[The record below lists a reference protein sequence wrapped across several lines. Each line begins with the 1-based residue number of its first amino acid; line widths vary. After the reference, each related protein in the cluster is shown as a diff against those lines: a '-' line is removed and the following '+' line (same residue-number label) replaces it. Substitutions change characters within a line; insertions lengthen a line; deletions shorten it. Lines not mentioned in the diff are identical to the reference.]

1 MGERSRRGRVIYLIG
16 RNMSMFASGVTE
28 MGEERYRRSR
38 VIKSKNKVKI
48 CQCLQA
54 LCQKW

>member
-1 MGERSRRGRVIYLIG
+1 
-16 RNMSMFASGVTE
+16 MSMFASGVTE

-38 VIKSKNKVKI
+38 VIKSRNKVKI

-54 LCQKW
+54 MCQKWAKRGTGAAG